1 MSPNNMYRY
10 LLVLLLDPSPL
21 VLLNNKMAF
30 SGVVVVVFFFVIAS
44 GPFFFVAFQRR
55 WRTSNGATATPK
67 GTERVCDSQRC
78 KSVPNNNFT

>member
-30 SGVVVVVFFFVIAS
+30 SGVVVVFFFVIAS

-67 GTERVCDSQRC
+67 GTERACDSQRC